1 MITLILGSA
10 LMVLLALA
18 VIFGPL
24 AIAVRSQK
32 AEANKVIGV
41 TVGVGV
47 GHDRRKGEAS
57 FRAAVAGG

>member
-1 MITLILGSA
+1 MITLILGSV
-10 LMVLLALA
+10 LMVPLALA

-32 AEANKVIGV
+32 ADANKAIGA
-41 TVGVGV
+41 TIGVGV
-47 GHDRRKGEAS
+47 GPDRRKGEAS